1 MTSKADNASPE
12 QTRGK
17 DRAKSI
23 IDPRLVK
30 ALAHPIRND
39 ALSILNERVASPNEI
54 ANELGEHVG
63 HVSYHIKVL
72 KDCDCIELVSTA
84 PRRGAVEHYYRA
96 TSRAFFDLPEW
107 ETLPLT
113 VRAGL
118 SASLMETLFNDTSA
132 ALKEETFDRRTDRH
146 FSWTPMLVD
155 EQGWG
160 EARDELA
167 ALLDR
172 IFEIQ
177 AKSGARLTESEEEGI
192 PLSVAMLSFEAA
204 TAERHRI
211 APKDAQEA

>member
-1 MTSKADNASPE
+1 MAQKSDTQAAA
-12 QTRGK
+12 RK
-17 DRAKSI
+17 DRTKAV

-30 ALAHPIRND
+30 ALAHPVRND

-54 ANELGEHVG
+54 AKELGENVG

-96 TSRAFFDLPEW
+96 TSRAFFDVPEW
-107 ETLPLT
+107 ETLPPT
-113 VRAGL
+113 VRTGL

-132 ALKEETFDRRTDRH
+132 AMKEKTFDRRDDRH

-155 EQGWG
+155 EQGWA

-167 ALLDR
+167 ATLDR
-172 IFEIQ
+172 VLAIQ
-177 AKSGARLTESEEEGI
+177 AASAERLAESGEEATPI
-192 PLSVAMLSFEAA
+192 SVAMLCFEAA
-204 TAERHRI
+204 ASDRHRI
-211 APKDAQEA
+211 PPKDA

>member
-1 MTSKADNASPE
+1 MANKPKTQPSA
-12 QTRGK
+12 RK
-17 DRAKSI
+17 DRTKAL

-30 ALAHPIRND
+30 ALAHPVRND

-54 ANELGEHVG
+54 AKELGEHVG

-96 TSRAFFDLPEW
+96 TSRAFFDLSEW
-107 ETLPLT
+107 ETLPRT
-113 VRAGL
+113 ARAGL

-132 ALKEETFDRRTDRH
+132 ALREETFDRRDDRH
-146 FSWTPMLVD
+146 FSWTPMLLD

-167 ALLDR
+167 ATLERVLA
-172 IFEIQ
+172 IQ
-177 AKSGARLTESEEEGI
+177 AASAGRLAESGEEAT
-192 PLSVAMLSFEAA
+192 PVSVAMLCFEAA
-204 TAERHRI
+204 SSHKHRI
-211 APKDAQEA
+211 APRDA